1 MRANFGACWVLACV
15 LPAFAQRQPE
25 GCKLPAEQEQELRNH
40 PSAKTYNAA
49 GTWFAKQG
57 KLNCAVGSFE
67 QAIRLDPQSAVTHD
81 KLGEVRAR
89 AQQWSAA
96 AAEFRLALKFKPAM
110 ASAHAGL
117 GTALQNMG
125 KTLEAEAEFHEAL
138 KLEPTLAPALVGLG
152 IIRAN
157 SGDTAAAEKLFR
169 QATAADVHYESAHL
183 DLALVLA
190 REQRFSEAEA
200 EAEQAMKLA
209 PEDRAAMA
217 AAGRVKA
224 RLGKSAE
231 AIALLRRVVALE
243 PDSSTAHLDLGMVLA
258 ESYDLP
264 GALAENDEAIRLGR
278 GDMAL
283 AHLNRGRVL
292 FDLGR
297 REEAR
302 PDLETAVRLAPQ
314 MPEPYYFL
322 AMIAKQGGDYKAA
335 ISHLQ
340 AVVRLQP
347 RNATAW
353 HMLGQSLEHESQM
366 PDAISAWKQA
376 VAIDPDYRQPLI
388 SLSRALR
395 ASDPAE
401 AARYLERYKEIE
413 KNRRV
418 VDQASALGNDA
429 LAAGAAHDWQEAIE
443 TFQRAIELC
452 GECSIQADLH
462 KKLGLT
468 QCQMGDLDN
477 GEKELRVAQSLKP
490 DDPDVGRALGRI
502 AAARARRAA
511 AGEAKSH

>member
-1 MRANFGACWVLACV
+1 MVGGSGGIPSGAQIQTGDGERACGPGNGA
-15 LPAFAQRQPE
+15 
-25 GCKLPAEQEQELRNH
+25 AEHGQDLGGGSGISR
-40 PSAKTYNAA
+40 SAEA
-49 GTWFAKQG
+49 GADAGAGAGWTRHH
-57 KLNCAVGSFE
+57 S
-67 QAIRLDPQSAVTHD
+67 R
-81 KLGEVRAR
+81 
-89 AQQWSAA
+89 QQWRHGRCG
-96 AAEFRLALKFKPAM
+96 ETVP
-110 ASAHAGL
+110 
-117 GTALQNMG
+117 
-125 KTLEAEAEFHEAL
+125 
-138 KLEPTLAPALVGLG
+138 
-152 IIRAN
+152 
-157 SGDTAAAEKLFR
+157 
-169 QATAADVHYESAHL
+169 AADVHYESAHL

-292 FDLGR
+292 FNLGR

-366 PDAISAWKQA
+366 PDAISAW
-376 VAIDPDYRQPLI
+376 
-388 SLSRALR
+388 
-395 ASDPAE
+395 
-401 AARYLERYKEIE
+401 
-413 KNRRV
+413 
-418 VDQASALGNDA
+418 
-429 LAAGAAHDWQEAIE
+429 
-443 TFQRAIELC
+443 
-452 GECSIQADLH
+452 
-462 KKLGLT
+462 
-468 QCQMGDLDN
+468 
-477 GEKELRVAQSLKP
+477 
-490 DDPDVGRALGRI
+490 
-502 AAARARRAA
+502 
-511 AGEAKSH
+511 